1 MMNYIVAIIRLI
13 RPAHWIKN
21 GFIFLPILFSEEL
34 FDGLFFFKAVM
45 AFASMS
51 MLASSVYIIND
62 IADAKA
68 DRLHPVKRSRPV
80 ASGEVSLPIAVS
92 IFIFFF
98 SSAFGLVHFT
108 KVQVLSLL
116 LIYFLINI
124 MYSFVLKNIPI
135 LDIFVIAAGFL
146 IRLFVGVSISEV
158 EPSNW
163 MLITFFFLAL
173 FLGFGKR
180 RGEINA
186 YGADSKNFRRV
197 NSSYSIEFLD
207 QVISSLGTIIIICY
221 TLYTTIGEG
230 VRFGKWMI
238 STTIFVI
245 IGIFYYFKLLK
256 EKDIV
261 HSPTTLFFSDS
272 IMFTIVFLWFI
283 SCIFIIY
290 FSKGLL

>member
-1 MMNYIVAIIRLI
+1 MKYIIAIIRLL
-13 RPAHWIKN
+13 RPAHWVKN
-21 GFIFLPILFSEEL
+21 GFIFFPILFSEEL
-34 FDGLFFFKAVM
+34 FKSPFLSKAVM

-51 MLASSVYIIND
+51 ILASSVYVIND

-68 DRLHPVKRSRPV
+68 DRLHPIKCNRPI
-80 ASGEVSLPIAVS
+80 ASGEISLPIAVFLVVFL
-92 IFIFFF
+92 FI
-98 SSAFGLVHFT
+98 SAFSIVYFSD
-108 KVQVLSLL
+108 VPVMSLL
-116 LIYFLINI
+116 IVYFLVNI
-124 MYSFVLKNIPI
+124 LYSFELKNIPI
-135 LDIFVIAAGFL
+135 IDVFLIATGFL

-186 YGADSKNFRRV
+186 YGSESKNFRKV
-197 NSSYSIEFLD
+197 NANYSIAFLD

-230 VRFGKWMI
+230 VRFGKGMI
-238 STTIFVI
+238 FTTIFVI

-256 EKDIV
+256 EKDVIQ
-261 HSPTTLFFSDS
+261 SPTALFFSDR
-272 IMFTIVFLWFI
+272 IMFTIVSFWLA
-283 SCIFIIY
+283 SCILIIY

>member
-1 MMNYIVAIIRLI
+1 MNYIIAIIRLI

-34 FDGLFFFKAVM
+34 FDGLFFSRAII

-68 DRLHPVKRSRPV
+68 DRQHPIKCSRPI
-80 ASGEVSLPIAVS
+80 ASGEVSLYIAVS
-92 IFIFFF
+92 IFIFLF
-98 SSAFGLVHFT
+98 SSAFGVVYFT
-108 KVQVLSLL
+108 GVPVMGLL

-124 MYSFVLKNIPI
+124 MYSFELKNIPI
-135 LDIFVIAAGFL
+135 VDIFLIAAGFL

-186 YGADSKNFRRV
+186 YGADSKNFRKV
-197 NSSYSIEFLD
+197 NSSYSVEFLD

-238 STTIFVI
+238 FTTIFVI

-261 HSPTTLFFSDS
+261 QSPTTLFFSDS
-272 IMFTIVFLWFI
+272 TMFAIVLLWLT
-283 SCIFIIY
+283 SCILIIY
-290 FSKGLL
+290 FSKGSI